1 MPPSVCVLDGESLA
15 IEDVVRIAHDSSART
30 TLKPEA
36 RRALVESRR
45 VVERAIG
52 SGQTIYGINTGF
64 GKLANVRIPPDQL
77 DQLQT
82 NLIRSHAAGVGNPLP
97 AAVVRAVMLL
107 RANVLLRPT
116 SGVRPELVEALVAML
131 NAGVVPVVP
140 EQGSV
145 GASGDLAPLS
155 HIGLALMG
163 EGSVLSGGGT
173 PAPASDALASTGLK
187 PYRFAPKE
195 GISFINGTQAQTA
208 LLALM
213 VHDSNVLWRSAVGAA
228 AMSLEALRG
237 TPAPLDPRIHSARP
251 HPGQIRTA
259 ALMRALLE
267 DSEIRE
273 SHRENDPRVQ
283 DAYSLRCAPQ
293 VLGAVADAI
302 QFAERTVVV
311 ELNAS
316 TDNPLVF
323 ENGDV
328 ISGGNFHGQPVAQ
341 ALDVLAMTLTTL
353 QAIAERRVERLVNP
367 DLSQGLP
374 AFLTRDPGLSSGFM
388 MVQIAAAS
396 LVAESRALAMPASIG
411 SIPTDANQEDFVP
424 MGMAAA
430 FKAGRILAN
439 AQRVVAAEL
448 LCAAQGL
455 EFLKPLQPGRGV
467 AALYRRLRNLT
478 PPVLPLSEDRPPAP
492 DLERLA
498 RGVAEG
504 EFDPGEQ
511 RGSGACPERGEGTG
525 GQ

>member
-1 MPPSVCVLDGESLA
+1 MTPPPITLDGRSLA
-15 IEDVVRIAHDSSART
+15 IGDVVRIAREPAARPGIDSTARD
-30 TLKPEA
+30 
-36 RRALVESRR
+36 ALVASRR
-45 VVERAIG
+45 LVERAIA

-64 GKLANVRIPPDQL
+64 GKLANVRIAPDRL
-77 DQLQT
+77 DALQV
-82 NLIRSHAAGVGNPLP
+82 NLIRSHAAGVGTPLP
-97 AAVVRAVMLL
+97 PGVVRAVMLL

-116 SGVRPELVEALVAML
+116 SGVRPELVEALVAMID
-131 NAGVVPVVP
+131 AGVIPVVP

-155 HIGLALMG
+155 HIALALMG
-163 EGSVLSGGGT
+163 EGDVLGASGAE
-173 PAPASDALASTGLK
+173 PAGAALKRAGLS
-187 PYRFAPKE
+187 PFRFAPKE
-195 GISFINGTQAQTA
+195 GLAFINGTQAQTA
-208 LLALM
+208 LLALL
-213 VHDSNVLWRSAVGAA
+213 VHDAEVLWRTAVGAA

-237 TPAPLDPRIHSARP
+237 TPAPLDPRIHEARP
-251 HPGQIRTA
+251 HRGQLEA
-259 ALMRALLE
+259 ADLMRGLLA

-302 QFAERTVVV
+302 RFARETVTV

-323 ENGDV
+323 PEGDV

-341 ALDVLAMTLTTL
+341 ALDFLATALTTL

-374 AFLTRDPGLSSGFM
+374 AFLTADPGLCSGFM
-388 MVQIAAAS
+388 MVQITAAS
-396 LVAESRALAMPASIG
+396 LVAESRTLAMPASIG

-430 FKAGRILAN
+430 WKAQRILAN
-439 AQRVVAAEL
+439 AQRVVGAEL

-455 EFLKPLQPGRGV
+455 EFLRPLRPGRGV
-467 AALYRRLRNLT
+467 GTLHQRLRALT
-478 PPVLPLSEDRPPAP
+478 PPVLPLDADRPPAP

-498 RGVAEG
+498 LAIAAG
-504 EFDPGEQ
+504 ELDP
-511 RGSGACPERGEGTG
+511 RP
-525 GQ
+525 

>member
-1 MPPSVCVLDGESLA
+1 MFGAMSIPPLTLDGRSLSVA
-15 IEDVVRIAHDSSART
+15 DVVRAAREPGVRVA
-30 TLKPEA
+30 LDPGA
-36 RRALVESRR
+36 RAALVRSRDL
-45 VVERAIG
+45 VDAAIA

-64 GKLANVRIPPDQL
+64 GKLANVRIAPDQL
-77 DQLQT
+77 DQLQV
-82 NLIRSHAAGVGNPLP
+82 NLIRSHAAGVGEPLP
-97 AAVVRAVMLL
+97 ADVVRALMLL

-116 SGVRPELVEALVAML
+116 SGVRPELVDRLIAML
-131 NAGVVPVVP
+131 NAGVLPWVP

-155 HIGLALMG
+155 HVALALMG
-163 EGSVLSGGGT
+163 EGQVIGAGG
-173 PAPASDALASTGLK
+173 PAPAGPALLARGLA
-187 PYRFAPKE
+187 PFRFGPKE
-195 GISFINGTQAQTA
+195 GLAFINGTQAQTA
-208 LLALM
+208 LLALL
-213 VHDSNVLWRSAVGAA
+213 VHDAQVLWRTAVAAA

-237 TPAPLDPRIHSARP
+237 TPVPLDPRIHEARP
-251 HPGQIRTA
+251 HRGQMEA
-259 ALMRALLE
+259 AELMRRLLA

-273 SHRENDPRVQ
+273 SHREGDPRVQ

-302 QFAERTVVV
+302 RFAADTVEV

-323 ENGDV
+323 PNGDV
-328 ISGGNFHGQPVAQ
+328 LSGGNFHGQPVAQ
-341 ALDVLAMTLTTL
+341 ALDLLAMTLTTL

-374 AFLTRDPGLSSGFM
+374 AFLTREPGLCSGYM
-388 MVQIAAAS
+388 MVQITAAS

-430 FKAGRILAN
+430 YKAQRILVN
-439 AQRVVAAEL
+439 ARRVVGAEL

-455 EFLKPLQPGRGV
+455 EFLRPLRGGQGV
-467 AALYRRLRNLT
+467 ERLHARLRALE
-478 PPVLPLSEDRPPAP
+478 PPVMLLDADRPPAP

-498 RGVAEG
+498 RAVAAG
-504 EFDPGEQ
+504 DLDPG
-511 RGSGACPERGEGTG
+511 RG
-525 GQ
+525 

>member
-1 MPPSVCVLDGESLA
+1 MPPTDCLLDGRSLTVA
-15 IEDVVRIAHDSSART
+15 EVVRVARDPAARVAVDPSARS
-30 TLKPEA
+30 
-36 RRALVESRR
+36 ALLESRR
-45 VVERAIG
+45 LVEAAVA

-64 GKLANVRIPPDQL
+64 GKLANVRVAPDKL
-77 DQLQT
+77 NQLQV
-82 NLIRSHAAGVGNPLP
+82 NLIRSHAAGVGTPLP
-97 AAVVRAVMLL
+97 AEVVRGVMLL
-107 RANVLLRPT
+107 RANVLLRAT

-131 NAGVVPVVP
+131 NAGVIPVVP

-155 HIGLALMG
+155 HIALALTG
-163 EGSVLSGGGT
+163 EGEVLREGGT
-173 PAPASDALASTGLK
+173 TSARQALDAAGLL
-187 PYRFAPKE
+187 PFALAPKE
-195 GISFINGTQAQTA
+195 GLAFINGTQAQTA
-208 LLALM
+208 LLALL
-213 VHDSNVLWRSAVGAA
+213 VHDARVLWRTAVGAA

-237 TPAPLDPRIHSARP
+237 TPAPLDPRIHAARP
-251 HPGQIRTA
+251 HRGQSEAA
-259 ALMRALLE
+259 ALMRALLT

-293 VLGAVADAI
+293 VMGAVLDAI
-302 QFAERTVVV
+302 RFAEETVAV

-323 ENGDV
+323 DDGDV
-328 ISGGNFHGQPVAQ
+328 LSGGNFHGQPVAQ

-374 AFLTRDPGLSSGFM
+374 AFLTDDPGLSSGFM
-388 MVQIAAAS
+388 MVQITAAS
-396 LVAESRALAMPASIG
+396 LVAESRAIAMPASIG

-424 MGMAAA
+424 MGMASAW
-430 FKAGRILAN
+430 KAQRILAN

-455 EFLKPLQPGRGV
+455 EFLKPLAPGRGV
-467 AALYRRLRNLT
+467 GALHRRLRGLT
-478 PPVLPLSEDRPPAP
+478 PGVARLGPDRPPGP

-498 RGVAEG
+498 RAVALG
-504 EFDPGEQ
+504 ELDPGPQ
-511 RGSGACPERGEGTG
+511 
-525 GQ
+525 

>member
-1 MPPSVCVLDGESLA
+1 MSAGTITLDGRSLT
-15 IEDVVRIAHDSSART
+15 IRDVVRIAREPAVAVRLDSTARAS
-30 TLKPEA
+30 LGA
-36 RRALVESRR
+36 SRRLVEQ
-45 VVERAIG
+45 AIA

-64 GKLANVRIPPDQL
+64 GKLANVRIAPDRL
-77 DQLQT
+77 DALQV
-82 NLIRSHAAGVGNPLP
+82 NLIRSHAAGMGAPLP
-97 AAVVRAVMLL
+97 AGVVRAVMLL

-116 SGVRPELVEALVAML
+116 SGVRPELVEALLAML
-131 NAGVVPVVP
+131 DRGVTPVVP

-163 EGSVLSGGGT
+163 EGEVLGRDGPE
-173 PAPASDALASTGLK
+173 PAAAALERADLR
-187 PYRFAPKE
+187 PFRFAPKE
-195 GISFINGTQAQTA
+195 GLAFINGTQAQTA
-208 LLALM
+208 LLALL
-213 VHDSNVLWRSAVGAA
+213 VHDADVLWRTAVGAA

-237 TPAPLDPRIHSARP
+237 TPAALDPRIHDARP
-251 HPGQIRTA
+251 HRGQLDAA
-259 ALMRALLE
+259 ALMRNLLA

-302 QFAERTVVV
+302 RFARETVTV

-323 ENGDV
+323 PEGDV
-328 ISGGNFHGQPVAQ
+328 LSGGNFHGQPVAQ
-341 ALDVLAMTLTTL
+341 ALDFLATALTTL

-374 AFLTRDPGLSSGFM
+374 AFLTADPGLCSGFM
-388 MVQIAAAS
+388 MVQISAAS
-396 LVAESRALAMPASIG
+396 LVAESRTLAMPASIG

-424 MGMAAA
+424 MGMGAAW
-430 FKAGRILAN
+430 KAQRILAN
-439 AQRVVAAEL
+439 AQRVVGAEL

-455 EFLKPLQPGRGV
+455 EFLRPLRPGRGV
-467 AALYRRLRNLT
+467 ATLHRRLRDLA
-478 PPVLPLSEDRPPAP
+478 PPVTPLDADRPPAP

-498 RGVAEG
+498 LAIAAGDL
-504 EFDPGEQ
+504 DPG
-511 RGSGACPERGEGTG
+511 P
-525 GQ
+525 

>member
-1 MPPSVCVLDGESLA
+1 MFGAMSSPTLTLDGRSLTVA
-15 IEDVVRIAHDSSART
+15 AVVRASRGPGAPVALAADARS
-30 TLKPEA
+30 
-36 RRALVESRR
+36 ALVRSRGL
-45 VVERAIG
+45 VEAAIA

-64 GKLANVRIPPDQL
+64 GKLANVRIAPDQL
-77 DQLQT
+77 DQLQV
-82 NLIRSHAAGVGNPLP
+82 NLIRSHAAGVGVPLP
-97 AAVVRAVMLL
+97 IDVVRALMLL

-116 SGVRPELVEALVAML
+116 SGVRPELVDALVAML
-131 NAGVVPVVP
+131 NAGVLPWVP

-155 HIGLALMG
+155 HVALALMG
-163 EGSVLSGGGT
+163 EGQVM
-173 PAPASDALASTGLK
+173 SDRGPVAAGPALAAAGLA
-187 PYRFAPKE
+187 PFRFAPKE
-195 GISFINGTQAQTA
+195 GLAFINGTQAQTA
-208 LLALM
+208 MLALL
-213 VHDSNVLWRSAVGAA
+213 VHDAQVLWRTAAGAA

-237 TPAPLDPRIHSARP
+237 TPVPLDPRIHDARP
-251 HPGQIRTA
+251 HRGQVEA
-259 ALMRALLE
+259 AELMRRLLA

-273 SHRENDPRVQ
+273 SHREGDPRVQ

-302 QFAERTVVV
+302 RFAAETVEV

-323 ENGDV
+323 PNGDV
-328 ISGGNFHGQPVAQ
+328 LSGGNFHGQPVAQ
-341 ALDVLAMTLTTL
+341 ALDLLAMTLTTL

-374 AFLTRDPGLSSGFM
+374 AFLTRDPGLCSGYM
-388 MVQIAAAS
+388 MVQITAAS

-430 FKAGRILAN
+430 YKARRILAN
-439 AQRVVAAEL
+439 ARQVVGAEL

-455 EFLKPLQPGRGV
+455 EFLRPLRPGRGV
-467 AALYRRLRNLT
+467 GQLHARLRGLE
-478 PPVLPLSEDRPPAP
+478 PPVALLDADRPPAP

-498 RGVAEG
+498 RAVADG
-504 EFDPGEQ
+504 DLDPGP
-511 RGSGACPERGEGTG
+511 G
-525 GQ
+525 

>member
-1 MPPSVCVLDGESLA
+1 MPPTDCLLDGRSLTVA
-15 IEDVVRIAHDSSART
+15 EVVRVARDPAARVAVDPSARSA
-30 TLKPEA
+30 LLQS
-36 RRALVESRR
+36 RRLVEAA
-45 VVERAIG
+45 VA

-64 GKLANVRIPPDQL
+64 GKLANVRVAPDKL
-77 DQLQT
+77 NQLQV
-82 NLIRSHAAGVGNPLP
+82 NLIRSHAAGVGTPLP
-97 AAVVRAVMLL
+97 AEVVRGVMLL
-107 RANVLLRPT
+107 RANVLLRAT

-131 NAGVVPVVP
+131 NAGVIPVVP

-155 HIGLALMG
+155 HIALALTG
-163 EGSVLSGGGT
+163 EGEVLREGGT
-173 PAPASDALASTGLK
+173 TSARQALDAAGLL
-187 PYRFAPKE
+187 PFALAPKE
-195 GISFINGTQAQTA
+195 GLAFINGTQAQTA
-208 LLALM
+208 LLALL
-213 VHDSNVLWRSAVGAA
+213 VHDARVLWRTAVGAA

-237 TPAPLDPRIHSARP
+237 TPAPLDPRIHAARP
-251 HPGQIRTA
+251 HRGQSEAA
-259 ALMRALLE
+259 ALMRALLT

-293 VLGAVADAI
+293 VMGAVLDAI
-302 QFAERTVVV
+302 RFAEETVAV

-323 ENGDV
+323 DDGDV
-328 ISGGNFHGQPVAQ
+328 LSGGNFHGQPVAQ

-374 AFLTRDPGLSSGFM
+374 AFLTDDPGLSSGFM
-388 MVQIAAAS
+388 MVQITAAS
-396 LVAESRALAMPASIG
+396 LVAESRAIAMPASIG

-424 MGMAAA
+424 MGMASAW
-430 FKAGRILAN
+430 KAQRILAN

-455 EFLKPLQPGRGV
+455 EFLRPLAPGRGV
-467 AALYRRLRNLT
+467 GALHRRLRGLT
-478 PPVLPLSEDRPPAP
+478 PGVARLGPDRPPGP

-498 RGVAEG
+498 RAVALG
-504 EFDPGEQ
+504 ELDPGPQ
-511 RGSGACPERGEGTG
+511 
-525 GQ
+525 